1 MVRESPSRGRNSPH
15 VAGFYHTK
23 TGSISYIVWDPVTRM
38 AAIVD
43 PVLDF
48 DEKCGTITGAFAD
61 NLLNFAQER
70 GLQLTWILD
79 THPHADHF
87 SAASY
92 LKRITAVPMAIGRRV
107 IDIQTTW
114 KHIYAMPEFKND
126 GSQWDRLFD
135 DNDEFK
141 IGTLIA
147 RVVDS
152 PGHTLASITY
162 VIGDAAFTHDTLF
175 MPDSGSARCD
185 FPGGDA
191 RALYRT
197 IQTILSFPDD
207 TRLFAGHDYRPNGR
221 AALWESTPVIQ
232 RAENR
237 HAHRSLSEQ
246 DFISLR
252 TNRDSTLPL
261 PGLMLF
267 ALQVNI
273 QGGKLPTSDQLG
285 RAFLKFPIH
294 DLTYRATEEP

>member
-1 MVRESPSRGRNSPH
+1 MRESSSRGAGSPN
-15 VAGFYHTK
+15 VAGFYHAK
-23 TGSISYIVWDPVTRM
+23 TGSISYVVWDPTTRM
-38 AAIVD
+38 AAIID

-48 DEKCGTITGAFAD
+48 DEKCGAVTSSFAD
-61 NLLNFAQER
+61 NLLNFAQAR
-70 GLQLTWILD
+70 NLQLTWILD

-87 SAASY
+87 SAANY
-92 LKRITAVPMAIGRRV
+92 LKKITNVPMAIGKRIV
-107 IDIQTTW
+107 EVQTIW
-114 KHIYAMPEFKND
+114 KHIYAMPEFRND

-141 IGTLIA
+141 IGNLNTRI
-147 RVVDS
+147 VDS

-191 RALYRT
+191 RDLYRT
-197 IQTILSFPDD
+197 IKSILSFPDD
-207 TRLFAGHDYRPNGR
+207 TRLFVGHDYRPNGR
-221 AALWESTPVIQ
+221 DALWESTPVIQ
-232 RAENR
+232 KTVNK
-237 HAHRSLSEQ
+237 HAQRSLSEQ

-252 TNRDSTLPL
+252 ADRDSTLPL

-273 QGGKLPTSDQLG
+273 QGGKLPISDQLG

-294 DLTYRATEEP
+294 DLTLLRN